1 LGAQHPTPTFLAQ
14 VADGPV
20 DEAPSPTPLPQGG
33 EGFIVLNRVIA
44 SAAKQ
49 PSRWPRTHPVV
60 PLGCFGTT
68 CLAMTRRRSTPPRV
82 PREGGDPDPYTPLG
96 NKDLD
101 PRLRGERGAERVDVT
116 PHPGFAVLPPEGEDL
131 TFQYLPPLGEVAR
144 RAEGGLATQT
154 KTAAEVSLSGG
165 AIFPEGLI
173 DYSTI
178 LATTPAPTVRPPSR
192 IAKRS
197 FSSMAIGVISS
208 TSSSALSPGMIISTP
223 SFRRMIPVTS
233 VVRK

>member
-1 LGAQHPTPTFLAQ
+1 
-14 VADGPV
+14 
-20 DEAPSPTPLPQGG
+20 
-33 EGFIVLNRVIA
+33 
-44 SAAKQ
+44 
-49 PSRWPRTHPVV
+49 
-60 PLGCFGTT
+60 
-68 CLAMTRRRSTPPRV
+68 MTRRRSTPSPVFPATAGTQTLTHRLETKIWIRACAGNAAQSV
-82 PREGGDPDPYTPLG
+82 WMLPPTPAS
-96 NKDLD
+96 
-101 PRLRGERGAERVDVT
+101 PV
-116 PHPGFAVLPPEGEDL
+116 FPPEGEDL

-165 AIFPEGLI
+165 SIFPEGLI

>member
-1 LGAQHPTPTFLAQ
+1 LLRRDAPRNDAGNKHPL
-14 VADGPV
+14 
-20 DEAPSPTPLPQGG
+20 
-33 EGFIVLNRVIA
+33 
-44 SAAKQ
+44 
-49 PSRWPRTHPVV
+49 
-60 PLGCFGTT
+60 
-68 CLAMTRRRSTPPRV
+68 PRV
-82 PREGGDPDPYTPLG
+82 PREGGDPDPYTPLRI
-96 NKDLD
+96 NDLD
-101 PRLRGERGAERVDVT
+101 PRLREERGAERGDVT
-116 PHPGFAVLPPEGEDL
+116 PYPGFAGTSPKRGRFIVFD
-131 TFQYLPPLGEVAR
+131 LPPLGEVAR
-144 RAEGGLATQT
+144 RAEGGLATPQT

-165 AIFPEGLI
+165 SIFPEGAI

>member
-1 LGAQHPTPTFLAQ
+1 MASNPSGCSPGLLRRFTPRNDAEKKHPF
-14 VADGPV
+14 
-20 DEAPSPTPLPQGG
+20 
-33 EGFIVLNRVIA
+33 
-44 SAAKQ
+44 
-49 PSRWPRTHPVV
+49 
-60 PLGCFGTT
+60 
-68 CLAMTRRRSTPPRV
+68 PRV
-82 PREGGDPDPYTPLG
+82 PRDGGDPDPYTPLG

-101 PRLRGERGAERVDVT
+101 PRLRGERGAELVDVT
-116 PHPGFAVLPPEGEDL
+116 PPASPVFPPEGEDL

-165 AIFPEGLI
+165 SIFPEGSI